1 MRLLNRVELIG
12 EVVAKPELRHV
23 EQQIPLCFF
32 RIITARNWND
42 QEHREQWE
50 YEWHQIVAWGRLA
63 EVCHAY
69 LHKNVRVYLEGMLK
83 TRVYQDSQGHQHTIA
98 EVIASDLIILDRFD
112 WAEQDHLPDLFEDE
126 LRQSM
131 PYEPPVTPDAWI
143 LYNLR
148 QQQS

>member
-32 RIITARNWND
+32 RIITAR
-42 QEHREQWE
+42 
-50 YEWHQIVAWGRLA
+50 
-63 EVCHAY
+63 
-69 LHKNVRVYLEGMLK
+69 KNVRVYLEGMLK